1 MDPITTAILAA
12 LAAAAGAGAGA
23 GADLNPEQ
31 VGDQATAEAY
41 QALKLA
47 LSRKF
52 GHDSEVVEALGLLE
66 QKPGSSG
73 RREVL
78 KEEVEAAKAHQDPAL
93 LAAAQRLLDQIETQA
108 GSPAAVLPPPLQL
121 PPRTEHFTGRETE
134 LAELLNSLQPG
145 RIVNLHGPV
154 GIGKSALATE
164 ALWQLAP
171 GQDLPDAFPDGIID
185 HSFYNQP
192 RVDITLERIARLF
205 GQESIPTAY
214 EAAERALT
222 EQRVLI
228 VLHDAEQADDLPGL
242 LVIRGQS
249 GLLVLSDAVL
259 EAADVR
265 QEVTALSSDQAVQ
278 LLQAW
283 GRTRVG
289 DEQVGQRIC
298 ELVGGLP
305 LALRLAGQAMVARR
319 ESAADYLTWLETT
332 PLPGLDKAQRQ
343 QQSVPLLLAYTAAQL
358 SEMAQR
364 AMAVVGLLAPVP
376 FDPTIVIG
384 ALTLETGQ
392 GLLAAIRKIFQKS
405 VEPDPDFGQAL
416 AELERSGLIQ
426 QVGQRYEVTHPL
438 VHAYAQDHLTPPTRA
453 IHRLAATFVAMI
465 WEETMLGAE
474 GYARLDRDRPH
485 FMRVLDTC
493 LQWEDWEAAYGL
505 AASLEDYLDRQGFW
519 AERVIA
525 NEIGLITAWQLGR
538 PSEGAWLSN
547 IGDTYRTMGHARWAI
562 RHFEKALVTAR
573 ETGDKH
579 SQGNSLGNLGLAYR
593 DLGQI
598 ERARHYLTHALTLFE
613 ETGSPSAS
621 YVRGWLEELEEVM

>member
-12 LAAAAGAGAGA
+12 LDVAAAAGADTDPDPARA
-23 GADLNPEQ
+23 
-31 VGDQATAEAY
+31 GDQAAAEAY

-47 LSRKF
+47 LSRTF
-52 GHDSEVVEALGLLE
+52 GRDSEVFGALGRLE

-78 KEEVEAAKAHQDPAL
+78 QEEVAAAKAHQDLVL

-108 GSPAAVLPPPLQL
+108 GSSTTVISPPLQR
-121 PPRTEHFTGRETE
+121 PPRPEHFTGRETE
-134 LAELLNSLQPG
+134 LAQLLASLQPG
-145 RIVNLHGPV
+145 RIVNLHGPA
-154 GIGKSALATE
+154 GIGKGALAVE

-171 GQDLPDAFPDGIID
+171 GQDLPDVFPDGIID

-192 RVDITLERIARLF
+192 RVDIALEQIARLF

-214 EAAERALT
+214 EAAERALA
-222 EQRVLI
+222 ERRILI
-228 VLHDAEQADDLPGL
+228 VLHEAELADDLPGL
-242 LVIRGQS
+242 LAIRGQS
-249 GLLVLSDAVL
+249 GLLVLSDTAL
-259 EAADVR
+259 ETADVR
-265 QEVTALSSDQAVQ
+265 QEVPPLLPDQALP

-283 GRTRVG
+283 ARTRVG
-289 DEQVGQRIC
+289 DEQAGRRIG
-298 ELVGGLP
+298 EQVGGLP

-319 ESAADYLTWLETT
+319 ESDVGFVTWLETT
-332 PLPGLDKAQRQ
+332 PLPGLDEAQRQ
-343 QQSVPLLLAYTAAQL
+343 SQSVPLLLEYTTAQL

-364 AMAVVGLLAPVP
+364 AMAVIGLLAPIP

-405 VEPDPDFGQAL
+405 TEPDPDFGQAL
-416 AELERSGLIQ
+416 AELERGGLIQ
-426 QVGQRYEVTHPL
+426 QAGQRYEVSHPL
-438 VHAYAQDHLTPPTRA
+438 VHAYAQTQLTPPKRA
-453 IHRLAATFVAMI
+453 IHRLVATFVAMV
-465 WEETMLGAE
+465 WEETVLGAE

-485 FMRVLDTC
+485 FMRVLDKC

-505 AASLEDYLDRQGFW
+505 AAALEDYLDRQGFW

-547 IGDTYRTMGHARWAI
+547 IGDTYRTMGHARLAI
-562 RHFEKALVTAR
+562 RHFEKALATAR

-613 ETGSPSAS
+613 ETGSPSAN
-621 YVRGWLEELEEVM
+621 YVRGWLKELEEAM